1 MIARTNLVRLI
12 CPDRGIELLCT
23 TGAADLPARSHGS
36 AALAPDDG
44 PGGEH
49 QGVASEHG
57 RRELDQVLKDQDY
70 RIQELIVPDVHYQ
83 YYRELGLAV
92 RLRQGVVEELVI
104 VQLPH

>member
-1 MIARTNLVRLI
+1 LI

-23 TGAADLPARSHGS
+23 EQVLAICLRGPTAPPLSLRTTGLGANTK
-36 AALAPDDG
+36 ALRVSMAG
-44 PGGEH
+44 
-49 QGVASEHG
+49 A
-57 RRELDQVLKDQDY
+57 ELDQVLKDQDY
-70 RIQELIVPDVHYQ
+70 PVFKELIVPDVHYQ